1 MNELDLS
8 TLSHEE
14 VIAIAQEAIEQKQ
27 QFEDSYKQI
36 KSSTSRGT
44 QLILDL
50 HDYTLNHNGDL
61 DKLAEIEEYNPDL
74 AKLIQEKNYWGKS
87 SEELRPKVTPKL
99 QSQIDEVLEQ
109 LPEDQRAK
117 FVTEFDELTDGK
129 KITDEN
135 LSKFVKATMAVI
147 QENVDESIKDDLKI
161 WSMGSEG
168 KKTSSK
174 KEEADAWTKKQ
185 MDIAQSFDN
194 L

>member
-1 MNELDLS
+1 MEEIDLS
-8 TLSHEE
+8 TLSQEE
-14 VIAIAQEAIEQKQ
+14 VIEIAKEAIAQKQ

-36 KSSTSRGT
+36 KSESTKGT

-61 DKLAEIEEYNPDL
+61 DKLAEIEETNPKL
-74 AKLIQEKNYWGKS
+74 AKLIQEKNYWGKT
-87 SEELRPKVTPKL
+87 SEELRPKVSSKI
-99 QSQIDEVLEQ
+99 QSKIDEVLEQ
-109 LPEDQRAK
+109 LPEDQKAK
-117 FVTEFDELTDGK
+117 FVTEFDELIDGK
-129 KITDEN
+129 KITDDN

-161 WSMGSEG
+161 WSMGSEE

-185 MDIAQSFDN
+185 IELAKSFDN

>member
-1 MNELDLS
+1 MNETDLS
-8 TLSHEE
+8 TLSHDE
-14 VIAIAQEAIEQKQ
+14 VIAIALEAIEQKQ

-36 KSSTSRGT
+36 KSESTKWA

-61 DKLAEIEEYNPDL
+61 DKLAEIEETNPKL

-87 SEELRPKVTPKL
+87 SEELRPKVTSKI
-99 QSQIDEVLEQ
+99 QSKIDEVLEQ

-117 FVTEFDELTDGK
+117 FVTEFDDLTEWK

-135 LSKFVKATMAVI
+135 LSKFVKATIAVI

-174 KEEADAWTKKQ
+174 KDEADAWTKKQ
-185 MDIAQSFDN
+185 MEIAKSFDQ